1 MNPLPII
8 VKKCVVNR
16 SFIDLLEVLQAVTM
30 FSRYRCLPWTL
41 FAVVLAN
48 IFCCIGEYFLLK
60 HPNSHRKTDRKHSKT
75 VEPRFTNFLLA
86 KKIFESILPL
96 IANKPTVNLLRGNV
110 CAGIFSWTPP
120 AHVPCTLSGTVHH
133 VFWVWST
140 VRLQRKW

>member
-48 IFCCIGEYFLLK
+48 IFCLNIRTHTEK
-60 HPNSHRKTDRKHSKT
+60 RTENTQK
-75 VEPRFTNFLLA
+75 
-86 KKIFESILPL
+86 
-96 IANKPTVNLLRGNV
+96 
-110 CAGIFSWTPP
+110 
-120 AHVPCTLSGTVHH
+120 
-133 VFWVWST
+133 
-140 VRLQRKW
+140 Q